1 MDKDMTFIINNK
13 NIQMPLFIKIIFLFL
28 LILFIFLLNYKISLY
43 NTFDAR
49 IIRTEDSYYV
59 QVLVPMDIQT
69 FIQNNKFL
77 VDNKEYEYEI
87 DNINEEYVSYNNKN
101 YMLVNITSN
110 LDKSYNIE
118 NNYLKIKQPMKKDTI
133 FNILLKKL
141 KKGMNL

>member
-1 MDKDMTFIINNK
+1 MDKDMSFIINNK

-49 IIRTEDSYYV
+49 IIRTEDGYYV

-118 NNYLKIKQPMKKDTI
+118 NNYLKIKQPIKKDTI

>member
-1 MDKDMTFIINNK
+1 MDKDMSFIINNK

-49 IIRTEDSYYV
+49 IIRMEDSYYV
-59 QVLVPMDIQT
+59 EVLVPMDIQT

-87 DNINEEYVSYNNKN
+87 DNINEEYVFYNNKN

-118 NNYLKIKQPMKKDTI
+118 NNYLKIKQPTKKDTI

>member
-1 MDKDMTFIINNK
+1 MSFIINNK

-49 IIRTEDSYYV
+49 IIRMEDSYYV

-69 FIQNNKFL
+69 FIQSNKFL

-118 NNYLKIKQPMKKDTI
+118 NNYLKIKQPTKKDTI

>member
-1 MDKDMTFIINNK
+1 MDKDMSFIINNK
-13 NIQMPLFIKIIFLFL
+13 NIQMSLFIKIIFLFL

-49 IIRTEDSYYV
+49 IIRMEDSYYV

-87 DNINEEYVSYNNKN
+87 DNINEEYVFYNNKN

-118 NNYLKIKQPMKKDTI
+118 NNYLKIKQPTKKDTI